1 MKLSRVAALVL
12 FAASAAP
19 AFASSFVVDFEHD
32 WTYDSLVNSYYSGGT
47 ANDGSAGANLGV
59 EFVNVA
65 GLSNDPNFPS
75 YYSGAPSPQGTAY
88 VYTFGPEDR
97 AYMNVAAGV
106 AGGLSFYYSSPEDR
120 IGAVKAYSG
129 LNGTGTL
136 LGSFDLAANSSSYDT
151 WNDVTFKFGGLARSF
166 DLTSAANMVGFD
178 NISAVPEP
186 GMLAMLLAGGIGL
199 AARARRR
206 A

>member
-65 GLSNDPNFPS
+65 GLSNDPDFPA

-88 VYTFGPEDR
+88 ATTFLPDDR
-97 AYMNVAAGV
+97 AYMNVAGGV

-136 LGSFDLAANSSSYDT
+136 LGT
-151 WNDVTFKFGGLARSF
+151 F

-178 NISAVPEP
+178 NLRAVPEP

>member
-19 AFASSFVVDFEHD
+19 AFASSFVVDFEND
-32 WTYDSLVNSYYSGGT
+32 WAYGSLVNSYYSGGT
-47 ANDGSAGANLGV
+47 ADDGSAGANLGV
-59 EFVNVA
+59 EFVNVG
-65 GLSNDPNFPS
+65 GLSNDANFT

-88 VYTFGPEDR
+88 ATTFLPDDR
-97 AYMNVAAGV
+97 AYMNVASGV
-106 AGGLSFYYSSPEDR
+106 GGALTFYYSSPEDR

-136 LGSFDLAANSSSYDT
+136 LGTFDLTANSSSYDT
-151 WNDVTFKFGGLARSF
+151 WNAVAFRFGGLAHSF
-166 DLTSAANMVGFD
+166 DLTGAANVVGFD

-199 AARARRR
+199 ALRARRR